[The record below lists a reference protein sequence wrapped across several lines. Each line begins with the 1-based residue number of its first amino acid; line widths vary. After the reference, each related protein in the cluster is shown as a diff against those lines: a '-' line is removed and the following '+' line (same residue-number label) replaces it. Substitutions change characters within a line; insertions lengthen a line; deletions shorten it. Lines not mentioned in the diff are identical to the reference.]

1 MKLRLSKALMV
12 AVLAAITGVA
22 NAAMTTPTAGVEGHI
37 WTWDGNNWTKDD
49 GTVSSPTRDAD
60 TGAFVIFEADKKS
73 QNPGFG
79 ETSDGG
85 GVWVKDNVN
94 VSEISLG
101 TWGGTIQINAG
112 AYLDANAS
120 QLKSEVVNDTTA
132 NVWVEGVLNLRGFNK
147 FDGAANQKWHIGKDG
162 MIVLPD
168 TTSSLNKISKQWH
181 IELVHQ
187 IIDQE
192 EIEGIVNRT
201 RKEITQTRTY
211 LQTQEDLSSSLDSL
225 TVLDV
230 NGNVLEKDVDYSI
243 QNSQSSLGISYKLI
257 GYENVDLTWKGV
269 DGSKWEHA
277 GAAWI
282 DANGEVTSFINGD
295 NVVFDILSGDV
306 TNTVLLSGNL
316 TVGSMEVKDNYT
328 FVTKENVTL
337 RAGSIAVSD
346 NKTLTKSGDA
356 SLVVQGS
363 INGNVA
369 VTGGTLEVSGANA
382 INGSKLDITNGK
394 VVATLTGDG
403 KSVIAHDTQVN
414 IGIGGTLELNGHDML
429 GWGRDTAPS
438 FILGSTDV
446 TKTAKLIINDNQYN
460 TFAAVVTMNGNSEIS
475 GTKFNTLFQHK
486 DGVNNTALTV
496 NGKNNIIKV
505 DEIQLRK
512 SASGVTIKSWDIDV
526 TASSDLTITSKL
538 SNETYGS
545 SDITKYGDG
554 KLILTN
560 SASDFN
566 STLNVNA
573 GVVQLK
579 ESASLKDA
587 SVVVSASGTIEL
599 GTGSVKNLTL
609 SDNSSLVLNAY
620 GEKAAFVIGSLS
632 LGVNLTLDTTTM
644 QRIVG
649 LQKDESLII
658 FQSVTDLVL
667 GGDES
672 QLATADSVTGTIGV
686 DAAAYFK
693 GLEVNTYY
701 LNLVGGNVSITKQ
714 IPEPTTVTLSLLA
727 LAGLAAR
734 RRRK

>member
-1 MKLRLSKALMV
+1 MV

-73 QNPGFG
+73 QNPEFG
-79 ETSDGG
+79 NTSDGG

-94 VSEISLG
+94 VSDISLG
-101 TWGGTIQINAG
+101 QWGGTIQINAG
-112 AYLDANAS
+112 AYLDAWAS

-132 NVWVEGVLNLRGFNK
+132 NVWVEGVLNLRGFNN

-162 MIVLPD
+162 MIVLPN
-168 TTSSLNKISKQWH
+168 TTISSLNKKSKQWH

-243 QNSQSSLGISYKLI
+243 QNSQSSLGISYKVI

-295 NVVFDILSGDV
+295 NVVFDVLSGDV

-316 TVGSMEVKDNYT
+316 TVGNMEVKDNYT

-382 INGSKLDITNGK
+382 INGSMLDITNAK
-394 VVATLTGDG
+394 VVATLDTASDV
-403 KSVIAHDTQVN
+403 SVINHGTQVN
-414 IGIGGTLELNGHDML
+414 IGTGGTLELNGHDML
-429 GWGRDTAPS
+429 GWGRGTAPS
-438 FILGSTDV
+438 FILGSADADKMAQLVIKDSGSNTFGAAV
-446 TKTAKLIINDNQYN
+446 TMKGNSKISGNAINTFFVPLGNDNN
-460 TFAAVVTMNGNSEIS
+460 VAVSVT
-475 GTKFNTLFQHK
+475 
-486 DGVNNTALTV
+486 
-496 NGKNNIIKV
+496 GKNNKIDVSELQIRSTKNNIAEWKV
-505 DEIQLRK
+505 DVGE
-512 SASGVTIKSWDIDV
+512 SGE
-526 TASSDLTITSKL
+526 LTIDSKIQ
-538 SNETYGS
+538 NHADGS
-545 SDITKYGDG
+545 SAITKLGQG
-554 KLILTN
+554 KLILTHIDSEWSN
-560 SASDFN
+560 
-566 STLNVNA
+566 TLNVNA

-579 ESASLKDA
+579 ESASLKGA

-693 GLEVNTYY
+693 GLEANTYY